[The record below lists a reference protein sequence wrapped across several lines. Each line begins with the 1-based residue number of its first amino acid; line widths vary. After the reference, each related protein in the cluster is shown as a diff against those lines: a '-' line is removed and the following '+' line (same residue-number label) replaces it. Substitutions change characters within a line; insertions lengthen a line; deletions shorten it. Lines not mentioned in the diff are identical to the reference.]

1 MEIKLKFINIK
12 NGQAVLKMDNGDHEV
27 LWPQDKL
34 PEGISEGEYLNFLIS
49 SSDFDDSLRKQKAK
63 DILNEILNV
72 E

>member
-12 NGQAVLKMDNGDHEV
+12 NGQAVLKMVDSDYEV

-34 PEGISEGEYLNFLIS
+34 PEGVSEGESLSFLIS
-49 SSDFDDSLRKQKAK
+49 QSNIEDSLRKQKAK